1 MNSASLFPPQTLA
14 SLREQRTS
22 IMDASTAPKEVRSR
36 TTSWL
41 RNASSSRTAS
51 RLGLRLKT
59 PRPIISAP
67 IGPIKNSRG
76 PDFSRSERFV
86 IVDEIKDCVSP
97 TKKTKARAISA
108 RFPIEPLPSRP
119 TVARSTVTASNTIQ
133 APSRRNSDK
142 NLRNVSLNALPKAPP
157 TCLKTSATIALL
169 PQIDSPEQDENTPP
183 ETNIPKPKIAPQSKL
198 PKSRTMS
205 ALRELTNSI
214 SRPSP
219 NARVNVTHESDT
231 SSSLLFSSPFAS
243 IPPSSPSLR
252 LREASQ
258 TSLRESR
265 SCTPEANPLLVR
277 EAQPSAYWCGR
288 FKSLY
293 DKFSAEALTPVPMGS
308 SPHKTQKNTCEP
320 ILSPGQTMSKP
331 RPHLTRLPLSTTT
344 PALTQAACTPT
355 TIPRL
360 SEEDERIRRVF
371 RHLETLCETDEAR
384 SSLHDWQQAYA
395 RHHKRPRVHPPGQSS
410 DSRSIVSRLFSGAQK
425 TGRQSLATLQDPYSS
440 RPVRRVATEHPS
452 AARGA
457 FAPAF

>member
-1 MNSASLFPPQTLA
+1 MNSTSLLPPEIFA
-14 SLREQRTS
+14 SLRERRAS
-22 IMDASTAPKEVRSR
+22 IMDASTVPKEVRSR
-36 TTSWL
+36 TASWL

-97 TKKTKARAISA
+97 TKRAKARTISA
-108 RFPIEPLPSRP
+108 RFPIKPLPSRP
-119 TVARSTVTASNTIQ
+119 TVARSTVTACNTIQ
-133 APSRRNSDK
+133 PPSRRNSVK
-142 NLRNVSLNALPKAPP
+142 HLRNVSLNALPKSPP
-157 TCLKTSATIALL
+157 TCLKTTVTVALL
-169 PQIDSPEQDENTPP
+169 PQIESPDQDENTPP
-183 ETNIPKPKIAPQSKL
+183 ETNIPKTETAPQSKL
-198 PKSRTMS
+198 PKSRTMN
-205 ALRELTNSI
+205 ALQELTNSI

-219 NARVNVTHESDT
+219 NARVGVTHESDT

-243 IPPSSPSLR
+243 IPPSSPCLQI
-252 LREASQ
+252 REASWA
-258 TSLRESR
+258 SLGKSR

-277 EAQPSAYWCGR
+277 EPQPSAYWCGR
-288 FKSLY
+288 FMSLY
-293 DKFSAEALTPVPMGS
+293 DKFSAEALTPVPIGS
-308 SPHKTQKNTCEP
+308 SPHKTQQNICEP
-320 ILSPGQTMSKP
+320 TSSPEQPMSKP

-344 PALTQAACTPT
+344 PALTQPACTPT
-355 TIPRL
+355 TILRL

-395 RHHKRPRVHPPGQSS
+395 RYHKRPRVHPPGQSS

-440 RPVRRVATEHPS
+440 RPARRVATEHPT
-452 AARGA
+452 AVRGA
-457 FAPAF
+457 FAPMF